1 MDLLAIIVQVVK
13 DLLGNLNPFK
23 LVSQSYRR
31 QIVDL
36 WQKEG
41 WVFKIG
47 YVIGGVLLVLLLLSL
62 LLLAFH
68 WATEK
73 R

>member
-1 MDLLAIIVQVVK
+1 MELLAIIVQVVK

-31 QIVDL
+31 QFADL

-47 YVIGGVLLVLLLLSL
+47 YVIGGALLVLLLLSL
-62 LLLAFH
+62 LLLALH
-68 WATEK
+68 WVTEK